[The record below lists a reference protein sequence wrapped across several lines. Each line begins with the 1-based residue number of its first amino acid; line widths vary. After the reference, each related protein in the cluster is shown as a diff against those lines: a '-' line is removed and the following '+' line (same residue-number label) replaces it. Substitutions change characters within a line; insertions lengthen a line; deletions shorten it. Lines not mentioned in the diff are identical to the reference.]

1 MPSESKITINSVGL
15 FEKLPQS
22 DLDALNA
29 HARLN
34 SYKKNSIIMTEGE
47 ESNSLYIV
55 KSGRVKIYVSDEDG
69 KELTLNVMQE
79 GDYFGELS
87 LLDGMPRSTS
97 AITQEKTDLY
107 IIQKA
112 DFEKVLNDNPQIS
125 RNIIAGLS
133 DLLRRLTEKT
143 RDIALYTVYERIAI
157 LLQRFAIERDGKLQ
171 IHPKLT
177 HSEMA
182 SMLGCRREMVSRI
195 MSDLSKGG
203 YISIENNAIV
213 LNRKLPARW

>member
-1 MPSESKITINSVGL
+1 
-15 FEKLPQS
+15 
-22 DLDALNA
+22 
-29 HARLN
+29 
-34 SYKKNSIIMTEGE
+34 MTEGD
-47 ESNSLYIV
+47 ESSSLYIV
-55 KSGRVKIYVSDEDG
+55 KNGRVKIYVSDAEG

-87 LLDGMPRSTS
+87 LLDGKPRSTS

-107 IIQKA
+107 VIQKA
-112 DFEKVLNDNPQIS
+112 DFEKVLNDNPDIA
-125 RNIIAGLS
+125 RNIITGLS

-157 LLQRFAIERDGKLQ
+157 LLQRFATESDGKFQ
-171 IHPKLT
+171 IQPKLT

-203 YISIENNAIV
+203 YIAIENNAIV
-213 LNRKLPARW
+213 LNRKLPAKW